1 MKDKKRKMYK
11 HGGSHDGNAL
21 AKRKK
26 ANMKGGKAK
35 RTMYKDGGMSKA
47 KPC

>member
-1 MKDKKRKMYK
+1 MYGKDKKKKM
-11 HGGSHDGNAL
+11 
-21 AKRKK
+21 
-26 ANMKGGKAK
+26 MKGGIAKKKMMKGGMAKK

>member
-1 MKDKKRKMYK
+1 MYK

-21 AKRKK
+21 AKR
-26 ANMKGGKAK
+26 NQKGHGG
-35 RTMYKDGGMSKA
+35 RMMYKDGGMPKA

>member
-1 MKDKKRKMYK
+1 MYGKDRRMKKM
-11 HGGSHDGNAL
+11 GGGYAEM
-21 AKRKK
+21 
-26 ANMKGGKAK
+26 MKGGKAK

>member
-1 MKDKKRKMYK
+1 MKKTYGGTAKKKM
-11 HGGSHDGNAL
+11 
-21 AKRKK
+21 
-26 ANMKGGKAK
+26 MKGGKAK

>member
-1 MKDKKRKMYK
+1 MAKAKSSPKPKNKALYSRVKAEAKKKM
-11 HGGSHDGNAL
+11 
-21 AKRKK
+21 
-26 ANMKGGKAK
+26 MKGGKAK